1 MLKTVKDPAGDH
13 RTAVKKEDLKWL
25 TLDHTSVETQT
36 WYFTMEG
43 GALGLAQVIY
53 SNVAYVVWFCPVVGV
68 RVRVGGE
75 GVRHRHRHRHRVGEG
90 ILFNKLVMGA
100 TL

>member
-1 MLKTVKDPAGDH
+1 M
-13 RTAVKKEDLKWL
+13 
-25 TLDHTSVETQT
+25 
-36 WYFTMEG
+36 
-43 GALGLAQVIY
+43 
-53 SNVAYVVWFCPVVGV
+53 

-75 GVRHRHRHRHRVGEG
+75 GVRLRHRHRHRVGEG